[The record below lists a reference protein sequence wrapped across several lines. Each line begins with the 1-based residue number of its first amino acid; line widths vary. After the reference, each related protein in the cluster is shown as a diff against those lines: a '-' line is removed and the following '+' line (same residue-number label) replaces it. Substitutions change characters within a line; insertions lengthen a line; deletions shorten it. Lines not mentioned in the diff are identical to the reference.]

1 MSFDASVGESV
12 PLVARD
18 VCDTSEE
25 LSVVDETKGLRF
37 IVDVS
42 DVVVG
47 VVDELGMVDP
57 DVGTAVESGVSA
69 TE

>member
-1 MSFDASVGESV
+1 MS
-12 PLVARD
+12 LARE
-18 VCDTSEE
+18 VRETSEK

-42 DVVVG
+42 DVVEG
-47 VVDELGMVDP
+47 VVDELSVVGS

-69 TE
+69 TKCEELETWS